1 MTVTSR
7 DSYVGLVSTKGEARR
22 HLVRSSWDSQGRD
35 IGELSYIIAQQG
47 SSKQMHSFG
56 LSCTI
61 IMGYYTT
68 ISFRRLSSF
77 KMKLTS

>member
-7 DSYVGLVSTKGEARR
+7 DSYVGLVSTKGEGRR
-22 HLVRSSWDSQGRD
+22 QLVRSSWDTQGRD

-47 SSKQMHSFG
+47 SSKEMHSLG

-61 IMGYYTT
+61 IMGYTT
-68 ISFRRLSSF
+68 MSFRRLSNF